1 MWQYNNTD
9 ELYHYGV
16 LGMRWGHRNS
26 KAVQNA
32 YKAYKQSKKDYR
44 KESIKNIKNIFRK
57 SSWLAGAKNQE
68 DYKKAHKGITNAT
81 NKREKA
87 AFKLIDAAAKDAYN
101 KKLSKTGSKSKA
113 LKAEQ
118 NTYYKA
124 LKQTRY
130 GSGLVGSIADAR
142 RSHGVTNGN
151 THFYKHLAKTKGKKY
166 AQAVE
171 KKYDK
176 KLTRTLIG
184 SAALALGS
192 AIVGTYYS
200 NKK

>member
-1 MWQYNNTD
+1 M
-9 ELYHYGV
+9 L
-16 LGMRWGHRNS
+16 
-26 KAVQNA
+26 KI
-32 YKAYKQSKKDYR
+32 KKT
-44 KESIKNIKNIFRK
+44 IKRHILN
-57 SSWLAGAKNQE
+57 
-68 DYKKAHKGITNAT
+68 
-81 NKREKA
+81 
-87 AFKLIDAAAKDAYN
+87 
-101 KKLSKTGSKSKA
+101 KTGSKSKA

>member
-57 SSWLAGAKNQE
+57 SSWIAGAKNQE

-101 KKLSKTGSKSKA
+101 KKLNKTGSKSKA

-151 THFYKHLAKTKGKKY
+151 THFYKHLAKTKLFIQK
-166 AQAVE
+166 
-171 KKYDK
+171 
-176 KLTRTLIG
+176 
-184 SAALALGS
+184 SC
-192 AIVGTYYS
+192 IV
-200 NKK
+200 